1 MLDNIHYISQGNT
14 VEEQLT
20 AIQNAL
26 EAGCKLIQLRFKKT
40 SKEEFLKVGRE
51 VRSLCS
57 SYQAIFIV
65 NDFVDL
71 AIELQADGVHLGLTD
86 TSIKEARALLG
97 YDAIIG
103 GTANTL
109 KDVLQRIEEGCDY
122 AGVGP
127 FRFTTTKEKLSPILG
142 TEGFKSIHEELESR
156 GVSIPIYAIGGIE
169 LEDIEEIM
177 NSGVYGVAI
186 SGLITHASNRTE
198 VVNAVR
204 KKIENYVTNRK

>member
-1 MLDNIHYISQGNT
+1 MLDKIHYISQGNT

-26 EAGCKLIQLRFKKT
+26 DAGCKLIQLRFKKAT
-40 SKEEFLKVGRE
+40 RDEFLKVGRE

-57 SYQAIFIV
+57 SFQAIFLV

-71 AIELQADGVHLGLTD
+71 AKELEADGVHLGLTD
-86 TSIKEARALLG
+86 TSIQEARSILG
-97 YDAIIG
+97 NDAIIG

-109 KDVLQRIEEGCDY
+109 EDVLQRIEEGCDY

-142 TEGFKSIHEELESR
+142 ADGFRVIEKALEEKGL
-156 GVSIPIYAIGGIE
+156 SIPIYAIGGIE
-169 LEDIEEIM
+169 LEDINEIM
-177 NSGVYGVAI
+177 NTGVYGVAI
-186 SGLITHASNRTE
+186 SGLITHAPNRTE
-198 VVNAVR
+198 VVNSLR
-204 KKIENYVTNRK
+204 EKMDNYVTDRK